1 MTMTSEKWAILK
13 TRIAEHYDPDEVLV
27 LDILGLT
34 SEELID
40 QLEELVFAKLDVFDV
55 EE

>member
-1 MTMTSEKWAILK
+1 MTTITPETWAILK
-13 TRIAEHYDPDEVLV
+13 SRIAEHYDPEEI
-27 LDILGLT
+27 LDILGLD

>member
-13 TRIAEHYDPDEVLV
+13 TRIAEHYDPDEV

>member
-13 TRIAEHYDPDEVLV
+13 TRIAEHYDPEEI
-27 LDILGLT
+27 LDILGLD
-34 SEELID
+34 SEELIY
-40 QLEELVFAKLDVFDV
+40 QLEELVFSKLDMFDV